1 MECWDQTIKS
11 YQLKFNIVP
20 NWVLNR
26 ITTKKEHL
34 GKLKKISKTGIAR
47 YYKPMP
53 EELKNTRAP
62 QKITK
67 ENTQEDI
74 DQIIMKYGVSDW
86 YDWAVS
92 NWGTKWGCCENEIE
106 NDEYWYKTAWAPLS
120 LDLLKMLS
128 KDIPE
133 FNYTWEEEQGF
144 GQDWV
149 CKNGQLKMIKEWGLD

>member
-1 MECWDQTIKS
+1 M
-11 YQLKFNIVP
+11 P

-34 GKLKKISKTGIAR
+34 AELKKISKTGIAR

-120 LDLLKMLS
+120 LDLRKMLS

-133 FNYTWEEEQGF
+133 FLAKLISKPNSSHNIGHEYEKALL
-144 GQDWV
+144 V
-149 CKNGQLKMIKEWGLD
+149 IAINAIIKKIFFILNLFN

>member
-1 MECWDQTIKS
+1 M
-11 YQLKFNIVP
+11 P

-26 ITTKKEHL
+26 ITTKKEHFAE
-34 GKLKKISKTGIAR
+34 LKKISKTGIAR

-67 ENTQEDI
+67 NNTQEDI

-120 LDLLKMLS
+120 LDLIKMLS

-149 CKNGQLKMIKEWGLD
+149 CKNGQLKMIKEWGVEQ

>member
-1 MECWDQTIKS
+1 M
-11 YQLKFNIVP
+11 P

-26 ITTKKEHL
+26 ITTKKEHFAE
-34 GKLKKISKTGIAR
+34 LKKISKTGIAR
-47 YYKPMP
+47 HYRPMP

-92 NWGTKWGCCENEIE
+92 NWGTKTRRKKSEKNR
-106 NDEYWYKTAWAPLS
+106 A
-120 LDLLKMLS
+120 
-128 KDIPE
+128 DI
-133 FNYTWEEEQGF
+133 
-144 GQDWV
+144 
-149 CKNGQLKMIKEWGLD
+149 GL